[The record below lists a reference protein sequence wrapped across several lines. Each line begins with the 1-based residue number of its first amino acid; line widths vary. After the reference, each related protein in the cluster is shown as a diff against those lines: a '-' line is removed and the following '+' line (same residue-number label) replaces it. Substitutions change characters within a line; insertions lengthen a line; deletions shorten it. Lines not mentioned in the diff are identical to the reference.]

1 MVKEFHLRNKFI
13 SYTKAQIQ
21 YKEDQL
27 KRDYKMLK
35 AARMQIILWITSYLI
50 NVFFKCADFPK
61 IKKFQNNKASF
72 PLYDDLG
79 ELCDGH
85 LAEGTYNFTSIES
98 QREEEPLHQIHDVE
112 HGAEADEEPLQ
123 EIHEVR
129 DEDDEEKE
137 ARDEEKEAREKE
149 SDATAVE
156 TSGQRRTAA
165 PRKKSEKEEQR
176 PRKSTKI
183 EGTMERYLEM
193 RAKQAEDE
201 AAQLAREKK
210 VAKGDEFSIKR
221 CISIVNA
228 MKVTKQ
234 ERAKAYAVF
243 TKSKENKEA
252 FICAYEI
259 DEESALIWLR
269 NEIA

>member
-21 YKEDQL
+21 DKEDQL

-35 AARMQIILWITSYLI
+35 AARMQSGSKCNEKRNMVEGPPAMWDNLI
-50 NVFFKCADFPK
+50 V
-61 IKKFQNNKASF
+61 
-72 PLYDDLG
+72 
-79 ELCDGH
+79 
-85 LAEGTYNFTSIES
+85 
-98 QREEEPLHQIHDVE
+98 
-112 HGAEADEEPLQ
+112 

-149 SDATAVE
+149 SDAAAVE

-228 MKVTKQ
+228 MEVIKQ

-243 TKSKENKEA
+243 TKSKENKRHS
-252 FICAYEI
+252 YVPMK
-259 DEESALIWLR
+259 
-269 NEIA
+269 

>member
-21 YKEDQL
+21 DKEDQL

-35 AARMQIILWITSYLI
+35 AARMQSGSKCNEKRNMVEGPPAMWDNLI
-50 NVFFKCADFPK
+50 V
-61 IKKFQNNKASF
+61 KFQNNKASF

-149 SDATAVE
+149 SDAAAVE

-228 MKVTKQ
+228 MEVIKQ

-243 TKSKENKEA
+243 TKSKENKRHS
-252 FICAYEI
+252 YVPMK
-259 DEESALIWLR
+259 
-269 NEIA
+269 